1 MTLLPGRPEPMGA
14 HARDG
19 GVNFAVF
26 AQHATRVWACVFDD
40 AGEEV
45 ARHALHGPHD
55 HVHHGFL
62 PGAGPGLVYGLR
74 ADGPHRPEAGHRY
87 NPNKLLLDPCA
98 REIVGTFRWDAAHHD
113 YRLGEG
119 LRACDERDNAAIAL
133 KARVPAP
140 PTDAPRPLPPRLAD
154 GEVVLYELHVKGFSM
169 QLPGIPDALRG
180 TYAALAHPVALAHFK
195 ALGVTTLSL
204 LPVQY
209 ALDEEPLGQR
219 GLRNYWG
226 YNTLGYFAPDPRLA
240 RAGATPA
247 EVVAEFR
254 AMVDGLH
261 AAGLEVVLDVVYNH
275 TPEGN
280 EFGPS
285 LSFRGLDQA
294 AWYRLSGNGH
304 LQNLS
309 GCGNTLRVAHPRV
322 AQFVL
327 DSLRYWVGEM
337 GVDGFRFDLA
347 PVLGRDDRGYDP
359 EAAFFAALRQD
370 PLLARARLIAEPWD
384 AGPDGYQLGRF
395 PGRFGEWN
403 DKFRDAVRGYWL
415 GRGVTRGELARR
427 FTASSDFFHHH
438 QRKPTASVNFVAVH
452 DGYTL
457 ADVVSYRHKHNWA
470 NGENNRDG
478 RDGELSDNL
487 GVEGPTD
494 DAAIAARRV
503 RLRRAMLATLALA
516 QGTPMLCAGDET
528 GNSQQ
533 GNNNAYCQDNPI
545 GWLDWAPTETGTF
558 DLVAAA
564 LALRRDEPL
573 LRLDAWFADRAC
585 PGGPAA
591 LHWHRPD
598 GQDLADSDWHDDDD
612 GAFACRLWPAAP
624 APDAAAVAPRLAV
637 LFNPGRQPREFVL
650 GEAAWMLALDSSGES
665 AIGTRVGAR
674 HCIPAHSLV
683 LLRAHTEPS

>member
-1 MTLLPGRPEPMGA
+1 MSVPASLPAALDRGQADPVGA

-19 GVNFAVF
+19 GITFAVF
-26 AQHATRVWACVFDD
+26 AQHATHVWVCVFDD
-40 AGEEV
+40 AGNER
-45 ARHALHGPHD
+45 ARLPLHGPHD
-55 HVHHGFL
+55 NVFHGFL

-74 ADGPHRPEAGHRY
+74 ADGPHCPDAGHRY
-87 NPNKLLLDPCA
+87 NPHKLLLDPCA
-98 REIVGTFRWDAAHHD
+98 REIVGTFRWDDAHHD

-119 LRACDERDNAAIAL
+119 LRARDERDNAAIAL
-133 KARVPAP
+133 KARVAATATASDRPAP
-140 PTDAPRPLPPRLAD
+140 PRHRDAD
-154 GEVVLYELHVKGFSM
+154 VVLYEMHVKGFSM
-169 QLPGIPDALRG
+169 QMPGIPDAIRG
-180 TYAALAHPVALAHFK
+180 TYAALAHPAAIAHLQR
-195 ALGVTTLSL
+195 LGVTTLSL

-209 ALDEEPLGQR
+209 ALDEEQLAQR

-226 YNTLGYFAPDPRLA
+226 YNTLGFFCPDPRLA
-240 RAGATPA
+240 HSVDPA
-247 EVVAEFR
+247 DVAAEFR
-254 AMVDGLH
+254 AMVDALH

-285 LSFRGLDQA
+285 LSFRGLDQV
-294 AWYRLSGNGH
+294 AWYRMKDGGH
-304 LQNLS
+304 LHNLT

-347 PVLGRDDRGYDP
+347 PVLGRDDRGFDP
-359 EAAFFAALRQD
+359 AAAFFTALRQD

-403 DKFRDAVRGYWL
+403 DRFRDAVRGYWL
-415 GRGVTRGELARR
+415 RRGVARGEFARR

-438 QRKPTASVNFVAVH
+438 QRAPAASVNFVAVH

-457 ADVVSYRHKHNWA
+457 ADVVAYRHKHNFA

-487 GVEGPTD
+487 GVEGPSTD
-494 DAAIAARRV
+494 PAIAAQRV
-503 RLRRAMLATLALA
+503 RLRRALLATLVLA

-528 GNSQQ
+528 GNSQG

-545 GWLDWAPTETGTF
+545 GWIDWNPAEAATCDF
-558 DLVAAA
+558 VAAA
-564 LALRRDEPL
+564 LALRRAEPL
-573 LRLDAWFADRAC
+573 LRWDAWFEQRAR
-585 PGGPAA
+585 PGGGAA
-591 LHWHRPD
+591 AHRYAAD
-598 GQDLADSDWHDDDD
+598 GRDLADGGWHEDD
-612 GAFACRLWPAAP
+612 AALACRIWPP
-624 APDAAAVAPRLAV
+624 APSADAAAAQPRVAV
-637 LFNPGRQPREFVL
+637 LFNPDPQPRSF
-650 GEAAWMLALDSSGES
+650 ALDG
-665 AIGTRVGAR
+665 GDWT
-674 HCIPAHSLV
+674 L
-683 LLRAHTEPS
+683 